1 MRKSKLA
8 KRMKKINTNTVIFFQ
23 GKVDLDF
30 QSHQFSNLSAS
41 VKKSLQHKLNSS
53 IQGQ

>member
-8 KRMKKINTNTVIFFQ
+8 KRMKKINAYTVIFFQ
-23 GKVDLDF
+23 GKFDLDF

-41 VKKSLQHKLNSS
+41 VKKSLLHKLIFS